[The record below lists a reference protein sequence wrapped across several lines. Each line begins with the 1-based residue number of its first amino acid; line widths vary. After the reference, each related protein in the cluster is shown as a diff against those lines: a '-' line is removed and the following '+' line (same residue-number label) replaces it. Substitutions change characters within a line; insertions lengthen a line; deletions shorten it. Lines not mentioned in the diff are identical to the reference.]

1 MRSACRVEANQL
13 EHGPEPWRDRQHAFL
28 ACFLRADFHRSDREL
43 AAARAQVLPLEREQF
58 STATGRLQGRDD
70 EPLQPRCRGGQ
81 QLHVLARLEPAV
93 ARRVMLAADVGQV
106 TQPRSGRIL
115 FAGPT
120 SRGSWSPVAPSR
132 PTSPTSPNA
141 LRGALTITNLTL
153 QGAGTPGAISYRLS
167 MRLSET
173 GGRTVTL
180 NTVTYRF
187 NDGRTSVIQGQ
198 GATVRANTSQ
208 PIGPFRT
215 TDSTGSLMATQVT
228 ITIAY
233 TDEGQQQG
241 TVPSSASV
249 THLVLVTLSGSV
261 RDDRGTAVAGAAIE
275 VTSLGENNGLKT
287 TSDANGRYALQ
298 PLVPGSFRV
307 RVMATGY
314 VIANHDVAIDR
325 DTPFD
330 VTLRRI
336 PPAVEYRITGTAR
349 TCDVTYQ
356 NASGGTSQRQV
367 TVPWSFAWSSA
378 KAGDFLYCRARSTN
392 RVIAALSGSRFTRMA
407 R

>member
-1 MRSACRVEANQL
+1 M
-13 EHGPEPWRDRQHAFL
+13 
-28 ACFLRADFHRSDREL
+28 
-43 AAARAQVLPLEREQF
+43 
-58 STATGRLQGRDD
+58 
-70 EPLQPRCRGGQ
+70 
-81 QLHVLARLEPAV
+81 
-93 ARRVMLAADVGQV
+93 
-106 TQPRSGRIL
+106 
-115 FAGPT
+115 
-120 SRGSWSPVAPSR
+120 
-132 PTSPTSPNA
+132 
-141 LRGALTITNLTL
+141 RGALTITDLTL
-153 QGAGTPGAISYRLS
+153 EGAGTPGAISYRLS

-187 NDGRTSVIQGQ
+187 NDGRTSVTPGQ

-208 PIGPFRT
+208 PIGPFRA
-215 TDSTGSLMATQVT
+215 TDSTGSLMATQVA

-233 TDEGQQQG
+233 ADEGQQQG
-241 TVPSSASV
+241 TVTSSASV

-336 PPAVEYRITGTAR
+336 PPAVEYRITGTPL

-378 KAGDFLYCRARSTN
+378 KAGDFLYVSCQIDQSGDRGSSPHYSRMS
-392 RVIAALSGSRFTRMA
+392 LSQRHRPL
-407 R
+407 